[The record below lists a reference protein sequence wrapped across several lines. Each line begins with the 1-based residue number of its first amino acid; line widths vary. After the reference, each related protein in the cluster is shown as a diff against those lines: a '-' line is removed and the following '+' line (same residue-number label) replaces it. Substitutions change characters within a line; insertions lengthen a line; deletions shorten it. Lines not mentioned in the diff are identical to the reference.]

1 MDGAIMRVAIPLIAT
16 AALLAG
22 CVVSNPP
29 QQVSSTPPQ
38 QVSAT
43 ISYRVNDAN
52 HAQADAQAAAYCRQ
66 YGQASILQT
75 VQQDSAGRVA
85 TYTCSNSVATV
96 QPGYV
101 GSSTPP
107 AVVQCADA
115 FHQDRPG
122 GSDYH
127 GPYVAA
133 CPRAY

>member
-1 MDGAIMRVAIPLIAT
+1 MRVIIPLFAT

-43 ISYRVNDAN
+43 ISYQVNDAN
-52 HAQADAQAAAYCRQ
+52 HAQADSQAAAYCQQ
-66 YGQASILQT
+66 YGQVSILQT
-75 VQQDSAGRVA
+75 VQANANGRVA
-85 TYTCSNSVATV
+85 TYTCGNSVATV
-96 QPGYV
+96 QPAYA
-101 GSSTPP
+101 GSSTQP
-107 AVVQCADA
+107 VVVCADA